1 MRAIASLG
9 ASLGMETT
17 AEGVET
23 EEQLDLVRRE
33 GCTEAQGFYF
43 SRPLPS
49 KELAHFLGEREP
61 RVSARR
67 RAS

>member
-1 MRAIASLG
+1 
-9 ASLGMETT
+9 METT

-23 EEQLDLVRRE
+23 EEQFDLVRRE

-43 SRPLPS
+43 SRPRPS
-49 KELAHFLGEREP
+49 KELAHLLGEREP
-61 RVSARR
+61 RARAGR